1 MRLDDTVTVECTDTD
16 QKMDAQVVRMQGDR
30 VDVMVS
36 GLILSLKRTKPGIY
50 VGNRSGMEFVLKTK

>member
-30 VDVMVS
+30 VDVMIS
-36 GLILSLKRTKPGIY
+36 GLILSLRRTKPGIY

>member
-36 GLILSLKRTKPGIY
+36 GLILSLRRTKPGIY
-50 VGNRSGMEFVLKTK
+50 VGNRSGMEFVLKTR

>member
-16 QKMDAQVVRMQGDR
+16 QKMDGQIVRMQGDR

-36 GLILSLKRTKPGIY
+36 GLILTLRRTKPGLY
-50 VGNRSGMEFVLKTK
+50 VGSRSGMEFVVRA

>member
-16 QKMDAQVVRMQGDR
+16 QKMDGQIVRMQGDR

-36 GLILSLKRTKPGIY
+36 GLILTLRRTKPGLY
-50 VGNRSGMEFVLKTK
+50 VGSRSGMEFVVRT

>member
-36 GLILSLKRTKPGIY
+36 GLILSLRRTKPGIY

>member
-16 QKMDAQVVRMQGDR
+16 QKMDAQIIRLQGER

-36 GLILSLKRTKPGIY
+36 GIILSLRRTKPGIY
-50 VGNRSGMEFVLKTK
+50 VGNRSGMEFVLRSK

>member
-36 GLILSLKRTKPGIY
+36 GLILSLRRTKPGIY
-50 VGNRSGMEFVLKTK
+50 VGNRSGMEFVLRTK

>member
-16 QKMDAQVVRMQGDR
+16 QKLDAQVIRMQGDR

-36 GLILSLKRTKPGIY
+36 GLILSLRRTRPGIY
-50 VGNRSGMEFVLKTK
+50 VGNRGGMEFVLKTK

>member
-16 QKMDAQVVRMQGDR
+16 QKMEAQVVRMQGDR

-36 GLILSLKRTKPGIY
+36 GLILSLRRTKPGIY

>member
-16 QKMDAQVVRMQGDR
+16 QKLDAQVVRMQGDR

-36 GLILSLKRTKPGIY
+36 GLILSLRRTKPGLY
-50 VGNRSGMEFVLKTK
+50 VGTRSGMEFVLKTK

>member
-16 QKMDAQVVRMQGDR
+16 QKMEAQVVRMQGDR

-36 GLILSLKRTKPGIY
+36 GLILSLRRTKPGLY
-50 VGNRSGMEFVLKTK
+50 VGSRSGMEFVLKTK

>member
-16 QKMDAQVVRMQGDR
+16 QKLDAQVVRMQGDR

-36 GLILSLKRTKPGIY
+36 GLILSLRRTKPGIY
-50 VGNRSGMEFVLKTK
+50 VGTRSGMEFVLKTK